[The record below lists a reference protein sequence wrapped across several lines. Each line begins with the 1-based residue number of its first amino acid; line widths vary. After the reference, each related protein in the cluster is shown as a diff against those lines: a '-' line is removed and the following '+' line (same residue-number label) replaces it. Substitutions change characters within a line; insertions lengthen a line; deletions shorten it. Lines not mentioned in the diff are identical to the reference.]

1 LHCQYAGKLGIS
13 KEELEAAQPAPTTLA
28 YSHYML
34 AVAHSGSIAHLLAA
48 LLPCLW
54 SYWEIGKE
62 LSRIPGSTE
71 HPFYGIWVKMYSSE
85 DFGQLARWAI
95 DLMNQEAVGKNEAEL
110 AHLEEIFLNTSRF
123 EYMFW
128 GMADLKQMWPLN
140 A

>member
-1 LHCQYAGKLGIS
+1 MKLGIFLDPGCQGHDPVEADESEKCSQSELHCQYAGKLGIS

-54 SYWEIGKE
+54 SYWSIGKE

-95 DLMNQEAVGKNEAEL
+95 DLMNQEAVEK
-110 AHLEEIFLNTSRF
+110 
-123 EYMFW
+123 
-128 GMADLKQMWPLN
+128 
-140 A
+140 